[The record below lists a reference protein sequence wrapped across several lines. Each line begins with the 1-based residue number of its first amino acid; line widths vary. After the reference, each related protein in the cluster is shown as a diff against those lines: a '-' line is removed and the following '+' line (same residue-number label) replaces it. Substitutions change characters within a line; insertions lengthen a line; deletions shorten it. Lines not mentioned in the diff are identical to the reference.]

1 MIRSCS
7 FSIRFPLELLD
18 SLERNVKEGKFSS
31 VSEAIRSYIELEMH
45 IDSYKTIIKDPKFQ
59 TKNMCRET
67 DLVLNKKVHL
77 QHDTVKIHGE
87 LGFETTKTLRRNAD
101 YERAG
106 LPYIIINEDLA
117 KANNLEE
124 GDLTEYL
131 YYHELSKIQAKE
143 YAQFG

>member
-1 MIRSCS
+1 M
-7 FSIRFPLELLD
+7 
-18 SLERNVKEGKFSS
+18 KKFSKKQGINY
-31 VSEAIRSYIELEMH
+31 ATKKATRNFDAKKLDLIQMH
-45 IDSYKTIIKDPKFQ
+45 IETLLVPIYAVRELIIKNVKFQ

-67 DLVLNKKVHL
+67 DLVLNKKIHL

-87 LGFETTKTLRRNAD
+87 LGFENAKTLRRNAD

-106 LPYIIINEDLA
+106 YPYIIINADLA

-124 GDLTEYL
+124 GDLAEYL